1 MASQYV
7 QIFSTGGGG
16 GGVTS
21 LNTLTG
27 ALTLLA
33 GSNVSIT
40 PGSGTLTIS
49 AVGAGFGDI
58 NNGGNTFGIPITIG
72 TNDNFSLSLLTNAVT
87 AAIADI
93 SQQWSFG
100 AYNNAT
106 RTHGFY
112 KDVTAGESTNSVI
125 LNVGNSGAAQGVGY
139 FSFNNQIP
147 TNSPSFDIGFSP
159 RNNADSGQTQMG
171 LIRME
176 KSGTDDGGTI
186 YISTSDIGGTLN
198 VAIAINPDGSLE
210 LPQQHELHL
219 GDAVGGQYTGF
230 KAPVT
235 ITGGGVYT
243 MPDSGPASNKV
254 LQSDNSMN
262 LSWVDQASPG
272 GASGSLQWNNAGS
285 FAGVGLTD
293 GTDVTLPN
301 NLTVTNGLF
310 LPADLTNSLLGCD
323 VSKTVISIP
332 GWTYNP
338 TAIGANGITGNLTS
352 DPFPDSVGP
361 NFAPVNGYSL
371 DIVPTGNTANQTLV
385 VLNPHMNIDPGNSG
399 FNFGSG
405 FNGGATLIEAFV
417 GFNGSGS
424 VGNIRGLN
432 LNFSLNG
439 NSGGTVEHINPGNF
453 GYTLGTGVSST
464 DSTCLTLGVGHN
476 TGSTMSGTAQ
486 GLGVFGQI
494 QGSVGSFIGAN
505 ISVSLS
511 APAANYNGVQLNPA
525 ITGVISGGAGA
536 FFDFF
541 NFNSGGQAAYYNSFS
556 SNPNFHSGSTITGA
570 VGCLGLGPSIEPGAS
585 VNEFTG
591 IQLSPSGNGTVPTL
605 QGININLSGLNSPAQ
620 KQGLNINDGSINV
633 TSNFDTSVLPASPG
647 FFGMN
652 GIGGLYHVAV
662 GHPTTG
668 TLVVGIGLETNAE
681 FEDDMGPDGFG
692 GFAGFTNILAATETV
707 VAVGKTVD
715 TFNGLLIGASVPT
728 GVIPTDG
735 GTITNMANITAI
747 GCQSQG
753 GALTVTNLYG
763 LRVVSTFS
771 SMATNAWGIW
781 ISDPN
786 ADNWFAKN
794 VVIGGA
800 TGKPTGAFALDV
812 TGNVKT
818 SGDIASATLTPANGA
833 SGTFTTADAKTV
845 TVLNGIITSIV

>member
-1 MASQYV
+1 MASQFV
-7 QIFSTGGGG
+7 QISSSGAGGGG
-16 GGVTS
+16 GG
-21 LNTLTG
+21 
-27 ALTLLA
+27 
-33 GSNVSIT
+33 
-40 PGSGTLTIS
+40 GT
-49 AVGAGFGDI
+49 
-58 NNGGNTFGIPITIG
+58 
-72 TNDNFSLSLLTNAVT
+72 
-87 AAIADI
+87 
-93 SQQWSFG
+93 
-100 AYNNAT
+100 
-106 RTHGFY
+106 
-112 KDVTAGESTNSVI
+112 
-125 LNVGNSGAAQGVGY
+125 
-139 FSFNNQIP
+139 
-147 TNSPSFDIGFSP
+147 
-159 RNNADSGQTQMG
+159 
-171 LIRME
+171 
-176 KSGTDDGGTI
+176 
-186 YISTSDIGGTLN
+186 
-198 VAIAINPDGSLE
+198 
-210 LPQQHELHL
+210 
-219 GDAVGGQYTGF
+219 
-230 KAPVT
+230 
-235 ITGGGVYT
+235 
-243 MPDSGPASNKV
+243 
-254 LQSDNSMN
+254 
-262 LSWVDQASPG
+262 PG
-272 GASGSLQWNNAGS
+272 GANGSIQWNDAGS
-285 FAGVGLTD
+285 FNGVGSTD

-310 LPADLTNSLLGCD
+310 LPADLANTVLGCD

-332 GWTYNP
+332 GWTYDP
-338 TAIGANGITGNLTS
+338 SAIGGNGITGNLTS
-352 DPFPDSVGP
+352 NPFPDSVGP
-361 NFAPVNGYSL
+361 NFTAVNGYSL
-371 DIVPTGNTANQTLV
+371 DIVPTGNTANQTVV

-464 DSTCLTLGVGHN
+464 DSTGLTIGIGHN

-486 GLGVFGQI
+486 GFGIFGQI

-511 APAANYNGVQLNPA
+511 APAANYNGIQLNPS

-570 VGCLGLGPSIEPGAS
+570 VSCLGLGPSIEPGAS

-647 FFGMN
+647 FFGLN

-668 TLVVGIGLETNAE
+668 TLVVGTGLATNAE
-681 FEDDMGPDGFG
+681 FEDDMGPDAFG
-692 GFAGFTNILAATETV
+692 GFLGFTNILAASETV
-707 VAVGKTVD
+707 VAIGKTVD
-715 TFNGLLIGASVPT
+715 TFTSLAIGASIPG

-735 GTITNMANITAI
+735 GTITNLSNITAI
-747 GCQSQG
+747 GCISQG
-753 GALTVTNLYG
+753 GTLAITNLYG
-763 LRVVSTFS
+763 FRMVPGASTL
-771 SMATNAWGIW
+771 ATNAWGIW
-781 ISDPN
+781 I
-786 ADNWFAKN
+786 ADTAANNWFAKN
-794 VVIGGA
+794 VVIGGG
-800 TGKPTGAFALDV
+800 TGLPTGSYALDV
-812 TGNVKT
+812 MGDVVFNGVITGIDGNQSVDSNNRQLISSSGNNVVLWNAQVLADNSGSDSLNWASRVLDNTSGNVVLDWDQLFLQDPSGVRSLNWLNRILIDT
-818 SGDIASATLTPANGA
+818 SASAVFDWSTPGTLNATGDLHVTGDVASATVTPGNGA